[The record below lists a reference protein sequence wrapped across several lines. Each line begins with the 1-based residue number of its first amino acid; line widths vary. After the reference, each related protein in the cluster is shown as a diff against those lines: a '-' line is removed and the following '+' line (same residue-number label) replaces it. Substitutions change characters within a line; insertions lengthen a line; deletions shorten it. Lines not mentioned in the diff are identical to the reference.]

1 LIGFYI
7 SAQFASNPIKA
18 LFFKALRAIEQG
30 FQQSYPQFLGTPS
43 KDHEKQQLT
52 SVFKKLYEQSND
64 KTMTLKVFNAACKDL
79 NDSMA

>member
-18 LFFKALRAIEQG
+18 LFFKALRAIERG

-43 KDHEKQQLT
+43 KDLEKQQLT
-52 SVFKKLYEQSND
+52 CVFKKLYEHSHD
-64 KTMTLKVFNAACKDL
+64 KSVTLTTFKTACKDL

>member
-52 SVFKKLYEQSND
+52 RCFKNIYEQEFTEC
-64 KTMTLKVFNAACKDL
+64 KGACKLMRLTRFL
-79 NDSMA
+79 NAKLA

>member
-18 LFFKALRAIEQG
+18 LFFKALRAIEQC